1 MGLAGLGMGLG
12 PAPLNLWWMAWVALI
27 PLWYRL
33 RPLTDWRWAGLL
45 GLAWGFGYHG
55 YSLFW
60 ITGLH
65 PLTWM
70 GLPWANSVLIAGSSW
85 LFVTFWGALIP
96 SLWAIG
102 LTCANRWWRRRHA
115 NRNVLG
121 QELRYLGLGVALW
134 CGLEALWNQSFLWW
148 TSLALTQSDGNRV
161 ILHLGQLSGP
171 TAIVA
176 SIVGVNGL
184 LALAWASWRQTHQ
197 SHQSPLAKTYAAAA
211 ITTLMVLHLLGWSL
225 YRLPLPTLAQT
236 QAAQTSLKIGL
247 IQGNIPTRIKLY
259 PQGLAQAMQNYTQG
273 YHQLVVEGVQA
284 VLTPEAALPM
294 MFLWPDATREQTVFW
309 QALQDQAPA
318 PRPIVT
324 WLGSFA
330 TTADGAHRTQSLL
343 TLSGDLL
350 VSRYDKIKLVP
361 LGEYIPLQDNL
372 GRWIER
378 LSPIKSSMVAGS
390 DRQRVNSPVG
400 TAIVGICYDS
410 AFTHLFRQQAAAGG
424 EFILTAA
431 NNDPYNARMML
442 QHHAQDV
449 LRAIETDR
457 WAVRATNTGYS
468 AVVNPHGETVW
479 HSQVK
484 TYAVH
489 AETIERRQTQTLY
502 VRWGD
507 WLLKVA
513 LLAGVGLLLF

>member
-1 MGLAGLGMGLG
+1 MGLG
-12 PAPLNLWWMAWVALI
+12 PAPLNVWGIAWLALV
-27 PLWYRL
+27 PLWCKL
-33 RPLTDWRWAGLL
+33 KLETDWRWAGLL
-45 GLAWGFGYHG
+45 GLGWGIGYHG

-70 GLPWANSVLIAGSSW
+70 GVSWINSVLIATSCW
-85 LFVTFWGALIP
+85 LFVTLWGALIP

-102 LTCANRWWRRRHA
+102 LALTNRWWQRQRYADRGQL
-115 NRNVLG
+115 V
-121 QELRYLGLGVALW
+121 QELRYLGVGVALW
-134 CGLEALWNQSFLWW
+134 CGLEALWSQSFLWW
-148 TSLALTQSDGNRV
+148 TTLALTQSEGNRV
-161 ILHLGQLSGP
+161 ILHLGRLSGP
-171 TAIVA
+171 TTVVA
-176 SIVGVNGL
+176 AIVGVNGL
-184 LALAWASWRQTHQ
+184 LALAWTAWRQQ
-197 SHQSPLAKTYAAAA
+197 RLPMMKTYASVGLA
-211 ITTLMVLHLLGWSL
+211 TLCTLHLLGWSL
-225 YRLPLPTLAQT
+225 YRQPLPPLGQSPQTLSPQALAPQT
-236 QAAQTSLKIGL
+236 LKIGL

-259 PQGLAQAMQNYTQG
+259 PQGLSQAMQNYTQG
-273 YHQLVVEGVQA
+273 FQKLVVEGVQA

-294 MFLWPDATREQTVFW
+294 MFLWPDATREQTIFW

-318 PRPIVT
+318 ARPVVT

-330 TTADGAHRTQSLL
+330 TTADGVHRTQSLL
-343 TLSGDLL
+343 TLSGDQL

-361 LGEYIPLQDNL
+361 LGEYIPLQESL
-372 GRWIER
+372 GQWLEQM
-378 LSPIKSSMVAGS
+378 SPIKGSMVPGAPV
-390 DRQRVNSPVG
+390 QQVKSPVG

-410 AFTHLFRQQAAAGG
+410 AFSQLFRQQAAAGG

-431 NNDPYNARMML
+431 NNDPYSARMML

-468 AVVNPHGETVW
+468 AVVNPHGETLW

-484 TYAVH
+484 TYAIH
-489 AETIERRQTQTLY
+489 AETIERRHTQTLY

-507 WLLKVA
+507 WLLGVL
-513 LLAGVGLLLF
+513 LLAGVMLLLL